1 MKKRG
6 FALLLIVSMLLTLLP
21 VTASAAG
28 TGAMDTIPAKFDV
41 EIDLTKT
48 NGDINIKDSRTYYI
62 YASGYSETTTDWVWT
77 KKIQIKN
84 KLIGTVAPHIFLD
97 GVNIQIDGSGR
108 TPAIELHGKASAY
121 LYFINK
127 DSKLT
132 GGGGRAAIQKNR
144 SEGQLCVQVMKG
156 TTVTCQ
162 GGFSGAGIGGSY
174 ANRYVGSSWYNID
187 MYGHGVNMHFGSQT
201 NPDLWSGT
209 IIARGGK
216 YSAGIGGG
224 REGSGEKL
232 YFYSGRI
239 EATGGEMGAG
249 IGGSFKG
256 RGSDIYIYGGDISA
270 TGGIGSPG
278 IGAGCWMEEQ
288 DMDSANAARN
298 INIYGGKVYACGGEN
313 GAGIGGGQYV
323 PAHDITI
330 TGGEVT
336 AHGIYGAAIG
346 GGRWCHGQNITATNA
361 TLHLTTGRNK
371 SGSDAAV
378 MGYGDL
384 AYPSWEFDDFIKNP
398 SMERDYKSIK
408 IGSTTGKL
416 VQLKLEAQGLNR
428 NDQLSSFWNLYDILI
443 PNENGRIDVQLLT
456 LPYVQNYGWA
466 IYAMELTLIDD
477 PCRGNHDFGWVD
489 RQSCHVWACRNMKC
503 QARDPAAEQSKRNGK
518 HASSGWNTETHQL
531 VCDFCGHVMET
542 DTKAPVLE
550 VLEDGKIYTA
560 EDTLQGTPGAYTFTV
575 SDPAKNRETSSG
587 IKSVTINGAEQTVGS
602 TYQLPAPDG
611 GNNDAGNKYTVIA
624 TDNAGNTTAATVS
637 VYRRHKVTVV
647 DKRDESKKYAE
658 MELPHNE
665 YLVITMKM
673 PERAAAKL
681 TDKATGEEIPYDQ
694 GKGQFPV
701 GPITKS
707 RTFLLEYSTDYPKV
721 ELRLGTSQYFTGYN
735 AEPGEACYAYGISKN
750 KSSLGDYYYY
760 MTIIS
765 VETDAEPGYYFSS
778 PTRYT
783 KEELEELPDSAWS
796 KYEIP
801 TGSIISF
808 IGASIT
814 VEEYEKAGSWYIY
827 AKAENA
833 KGTTYV
839 STPNLIV
846 DVDKPRAINI
856 STGEELVERNGK
868 YWGDLKF
875 RIDDATPVTVRY
887 FTSPGGAA
895 VLMTPDENG
904 IYTIPADYS
913 GSIQHT
919 LTIEDACGNRTSYG
933 GFKVSWNYLTA
944 VEWRDHWE
952 EARTLRIS
960 KGQDLA
966 GELEKLD
973 IVVKSAGIYKTWKS
987 VDVVWEIPKDY
998 NPQSPREQTFTV
1010 NGTVV
1015 LEGTGDAGTLLPD
1028 IVTRPGEEWKKNIS
1042 FQVTVEGEPQYTV
1055 QIDANTNGSV
1065 TVANAQQTDQYG
1077 RALFY
1082 EGEQVMLSV
1091 VPAGRYELATL
1102 SVLDQSKGILVDC
1115 EGEDGTYSF
1124 TQPRGPVT
1132 IYAGFKRLTA
1142 NKPNIRVT
1150 GEYVYT
1156 GEEQAAS
1163 VVGFDAR
1170 TMDITGHTGT
1180 DVGEYTVCV
1189 TPNAALGTWSDG
1201 TADAVTAQWRI
1212 EKAKPDAPTGLTG
1225 VAPTEK
1231 DGSDGKITGTD
1242 TNMEYRVKGTGG
1254 EHYTACAGPE
1264 ITGLSAGTYEVR
1276 YRGTKNYDPSEPAEV
1291 VVEKND
1297 TPDPPAKYSITFS
1310 ETVGGTASAAPNPAA
1325 AGETITLTAAPG
1337 EGYRFKQWQVV
1348 KPEGITITENR
1359 FTMPAGEVEIKAVF
1373 EENHD
1378 TKYNILIR
1386 STEGGTAA
1394 ADRTSAAAG
1403 ATITLTATPN
1413 EGYRFKQWQVVKPEG
1428 LTITENQFTMPAGE
1442 VEIKAVFEENHDT
1455 KYDILIRSTEGGT
1468 AAADRASAA
1477 AGEIIILTATPNEGY
1492 HFKQWQVVKP
1502 EVLTITENRFT
1513 MPAGSVEIQ
1522 ALFEED
1528 TPEPTTCT
1536 VTFAAN
1542 GGSGTMEPAT
1552 VEAGSRY
1559 LLPACTFTAPE
1570 GKEFDAWEIDG
1581 VKYDAGAY
1589 YTVMKATEVKALW
1602 KDIDDTPKPP
1612 APTEFTVTFDGNGGK
1627 PDVPSMETSGGT
1639 LPFLPG
1645 ATHSGQYRF
1654 DGWYTGR
1661 TDGESVTMA
1670 TKFLKNTTVYAHW
1683 TYTGGSGSTVSFC
1696 TIEARA
1702 GANGSITPEGTV
1714 SVRAG
1719 SDQTF
1724 TITPD
1729 KGYMVSLLKIDGRRV
1744 AAARTY
1750 TFKNVRSA
1758 HTIEVEFAR
1767 LRTFTDVPA
1776 GSYFEDAV
1784 NWAVEAGITTGA
1796 GASRFAPDGACTRAQ
1811 AVTFL
1816 WRAAGS
1822 PEPET
1827 RVMPFTDVPAG
1838 SYYYD
1843 AVLWAVENGIAN
1855 GTGGTTF
1862 SPDAVCTR
1870 AQIAAFL
1877 WRSEGTPAAGSAN
1890 PFEDVSA
1897 GAYYAEAV
1905 LWAVQEGVTKGTGA
1919 ARFSPDAHCTRAQI
1933 VTFLWRCKRG

>member
-1 MKKRG
+1 MK
-6 FALLLIVSMLLTLLP
+6 
-21 VTASAAG
+21 
-28 TGAMDTIPAKFDV
+28 
-41 EIDLTKT
+41 
-48 NGDINIKDSRTYYI
+48 
-62 YASGYSETTTDWVWT
+62 
-77 KKIQIKN
+77 
-84 KLIGTVAPHIFLD
+84 
-97 GVNIQIDGSGR
+97 
-108 TPAIELHGKASAY
+108 
-121 LYFINK
+121 
-127 DSKLT
+127 
-132 GGGGRAAIQKNR
+132 
-144 SEGQLCVQVMKG
+144 
-156 TTVTCQ
+156 
-162 GGFSGAGIGGSY
+162 
-174 ANRYVGSSWYNID
+174 
-187 MYGHGVNMHFGSQT
+187 
-201 NPDLWSGT
+201 
-209 IIARGGK
+209 
-216 YSAGIGGG
+216 
-224 REGSGEKL
+224 
-232 YFYSGRI
+232 
-239 EATGGEMGAG
+239 
-249 IGGSFKG
+249 
-256 RGSDIYIYGGDISA
+256 
-270 TGGIGSPG
+270 
-278 IGAGCWMEEQ
+278 
-288 DMDSANAARN
+288 
-298 INIYGGKVYACGGEN
+298 
-313 GAGIGGGQYV
+313 
-323 PAHDITI
+323 
-330 TGGEVT
+330 
-336 AHGIYGAAIG
+336 
-346 GGRWCHGQNITATNA
+346 
-361 TLHLTTGRNK
+361 
-371 SGSDAAV
+371 
-378 MGYGDL
+378 
-384 AYPSWEFDDFIKNP
+384 
-398 SMERDYKSIK
+398 
-408 IGSTTGKL
+408 
-416 VQLKLEAQGLNR
+416 
-428 NDQLSSFWNLYDILI
+428 
-443 PNENGRIDVQLLT
+443 
-456 LPYVQNYGWA
+456 
-466 IYAMELTLIDD
+466 
-477 PCRGNHDFGWVD
+477 
-489 RQSCHVWACRNMKC
+489 
-503 QARDPAAEQSKRNGK
+503 
-518 HASSGWNTETHQL
+518 
-531 VCDFCGHVMET
+531 
-542 DTKAPVLE
+542 
-550 VLEDGKIYTA
+550 
-560 EDTLQGTPGAYTFTV
+560 
-575 SDPAKNRETSSG
+575 
-587 IKSVTINGAEQTVGS
+587 
-602 TYQLPAPDG
+602 
-611 GNNDAGNKYTVIA
+611 
-624 TDNAGNTTAATVS
+624 
-637 VYRRHKVTVV
+637 
-647 DKRDESKKYAE
+647 
-658 MELPHNE
+658 
-665 YLVITMKM
+665 
-673 PERAAAKL
+673 
-681 TDKATGEEIPYDQ
+681 
-694 GKGQFPV
+694 
-701 GPITKS
+701 
-707 RTFLLEYSTDYPKV
+707 
-721 ELRLGTSQYFTGYN
+721 
-735 AEPGEACYAYGISKN
+735 
-750 KSSLGDYYYY
+750 
-760 MTIIS
+760 
-765 VETDAEPGYYFSS
+765 
-778 PTRYT
+778 
-783 KEELEELPDSAWS
+783 
-796 KYEIP
+796 
-801 TGSIISF
+801 
-808 IGASIT
+808 
-814 VEEYEKAGSWYIY
+814 
-827 AKAENA
+827 
-833 KGTTYV
+833 
-839 STPNLIV
+839 
-846 DVDKPRAINI
+846 
-856 STGEELVERNGK
+856 
-868 YWGDLKF
+868 
-875 RIDDATPVTVRY
+875 
-887 FTSPGGAA
+887 
-895 VLMTPDENG
+895 
-904 IYTIPADYS
+904 
-913 GSIQHT
+913 
-919 LTIEDACGNRTSYG
+919 
-933 GFKVSWNYLTA
+933 
-944 VEWRDHWE
+944 
-952 EARTLRIS
+952 
-960 KGQDLA
+960 
-966 GELEKLD
+966 
-973 IVVKSAGIYKTWKS
+973 
-987 VDVVWEIPKDY
+987 
-998 NPQSPREQTFTV
+998 
-1010 NGTVV
+1010 
-1015 LEGTGDAGTLLPD
+1015 
-1028 IVTRPGEEWKKNIS
+1028 
-1042 FQVTVEGEPQYTV
+1042 GEPQYTV

-1091 VPAGRYELATL
+1091 VPARGYELATL
-1102 SVLDQSKGILVDC
+1102 SVIDQSKGIPVDC

-1124 TQPRGPVT
+1124 TQPGGPVT
-1132 IYAGFKRLTA
+1132 VYAGFKRLTA
-1142 NKPNIRVT
+1142 NKPDIQVT

-1170 TMDITGHTGT
+1170 TMEITGHTGT
-1180 DVGEYTVCV
+1180 DVGEYTVRV

-1242 TNMEYRVKGTGG
+1242 TNMEYRVKGTG
-1254 EHYTACAGPE
+1254 EEYYTACAGPE

-1276 YRGTKNYDPSEPAEV
+1276 YRGTDNYDPSEPAEV
-1291 VVEKND
+1291 VVEKNN

-1337 EGYRFKQWQVV
+1337 
-1348 KPEGITITENR
+1348 
-1359 FTMPAGEVEIKAVF
+1359 
-1373 EENHD
+1373 
-1378 TKYNILIR
+1378 
-1386 STEGGTAA
+1386 
-1394 ADRTSAAAG
+1394 
-1403 ATITLTATPN
+1403 

-1477 AGEIIILTATPNEGY
+1477 AGETITLTATPNAGY
-1492 HFKQWQVVKP
+1492 HFNQWHVVKP
-1502 EVLTITENRFT
+1502 EGLTITENRFT

-1528 TPEPTTCT
+1528 TPAPTTFT

-1602 KDIDDTPKPP
+1602 KNIDDTPKPP

-1627 PDVPSMETSGGT
+1627 PDVLSMETSGGT

-1661 TDGESVTMA
+1661 TDGESVTTA

-1696 TIEARA
+1696 TIKARA

-1729 KGYMVSLLKIDGRRV
+1729 KGYMVSRLKIDGRRV